1 MSLPPLQAS
10 VPEPSSP
17 SLRRRL
23 SSARQRVRRAAF
35 SLADEAI
42 RFPWRMAALLLRE
55 RYREDQLAQTAGSLT
70 FTTILALVPFF
81 IVVLAVFTAFPMFGE
96 MQEQLQR
103 WLIASLVP
111 DGIAR
116 QVLGYMTQ
124 FASKASRL
132 GAAGLSALFVTAL
145 ALILTIDRTL
155 NRIWRVRRPRGLAQR
170 LLIYWAAITFGPL
183 LLSLSLATTASVI
196 AFSRE
201 VVGSVPGVL
210 RFVLS
215 SMEFLLLAA
224 GIAGLYHFVPNTRVK
239 WLHAWIGA
247 LLVAGCLELAKKGV
261 GVYIGAVP
269 TYSVLYGAFASM
281 PILLLW
287 IFVAW
292 NIVLLGAVLVA
303 YLPSLVGGTLRR
315 RGSAGWQFQLA
326 LEVLAHLRS
335 AQLAGLHGRNAVEIA
350 QTLEVDALQL
360 EPVLEVLT
368 ALDWIGQLREA
379 RDGLPARLVLLADAR
394 STLLAPLAERLL
406 LERTFGTREMWMRT
420 GLGRISL
427 ADALGNSSVNREAT
441 REATVSAPDF

>member
-1 MSLPPLQAS
+1 MATMSVPPPSLP
-10 VPEPSSP
+10 VRGPERTALRAGFS
-17 SLRRRL
+17 SLRLRTRRNVM
-23 SSARQRVRRAAF
+23 SA
-35 SLADEAI
+35 ADTLR
-42 RFPWRMAALLLRE
+42 RFPWRVAALMLRE
-55 RYREDQLAQTAGSLT
+55 RYRDDQLALTAGSLT

-132 GAAGLSALFVTAL
+132 GAAGLSALVVTAL

-170 LLIYWAAITFGPL
+170 LLIYWAAITFGPI

-196 AFSRE
+196 TFSRE
-201 VVGSVPGVL
+201 VVGSVPGAL

-215 SMEFLLLAA
+215 TMEFLLLAA

-239 WLHAWIGA
+239 WSHAWVGA
-247 LLVAGCLELAKKGV
+247 LFVAGCLELAKKGV
-261 GVYIGAVP
+261 GVYIGVVP

-315 RGSAGWQFQLA
+315 GGSAGWQFQLA
-326 LEVLAHLRS
+326 LEVLAHLRA
-335 AQLAGLHGRNAVEIA
+335 AQRAGLHGRNAIEIA

-379 RDGLPARLVLLADAR
+379 GDGLPSRLVLLADVGN
-394 STLLAPLAERLL
+394 TPLAPLAQRLL
-406 LERTFGTREMWMRT
+406 LERTPGTREIWSRT
-420 GLGRISL
+420 GLARLNLSDVL
-427 ADALGNSSVNREAT
+427 
-441 REATVSAPDF
+441 